1 MNTQIIV
8 PSSGTIDLYQDVPI
22 SLNYSISDIRK
33 PETRQA
39 YWSKTITLPGTD
51 TNNQMFQ
58 QIFEV
63 GIERQFNPNK
73 KADVR
78 IQADTSTVMTGT
90 MQLLKIRVFD
100 KTKLEYEVAIKGKL
114 SNIFTAMGDK
124 KLSDINLSTWN
135 HTYNKANI
143 KTSWSAPVGTGYVY
157 PFIDYGY
164 SPNGIDYDVSH
175 FFPAVYLKEYIDQIF
190 QITGFQYSSTFFTS
204 NLFKRLIIPFNSDRV
219 KLSASTIAARHI
231 KAGRSTTNYSTGNF
245 SAATQVDKIQFND
258 NTTPPFEDSSSQ
270 YSTTNFYATIANT
283 GRYDVSAV
291 IYPRFNVT
299 VAATT
304 TMQLGIAI
312 RLVIEDAAGNKQVI
326 ANGGV
331 NRVHNIADGTGLF
344 TANSNNSPTTI
355 NLSSAN
361 VLIPSGYKVYVE
373 YAYSKQGTGT
383 ITANPVTLINSFM
396 EVKVNSTLGIQE
408 GDTMDMNSCLPK
420 DIKMRDLFSS
430 VIKCFNLFLETDER
444 TPNKLIIETRNTY
457 YAGSSSQPAVRT
469 LDWTNKLD
477 HSHPF
482 EITPMGELDAKQ
494 YEFTYDD
501 DDDYYNKLHK
511 SRYDFAY
518 GRRLIDVDNDF
529 ITEKKVI
536 KPIFASTPLAGDSS
550 SNRIISQI
558 FSIDNTGA
566 RSPKASKLR
575 LLYYGG
581 LMTSNPSWNFT
592 STSSTPTIETQFAY
606 AGHLDDPYSPTVDL
620 CFGVPREVYYPT
632 SGGITY
638 GNNNLYNNYWKQ
650 HIEEITDKNSSIVTG
665 YFLLKPTDILTLD
678 FRNKIFIDGIIYRLN
693 RIDDY
698 NPLKN
703 SVTKCELIKAKDIP
717 VFVSR
722 LTQIYNGTASQ
733 TVGNSSAKTIGEDDS
748 ETMPITG
755 WALGTGTGNP
765 SNQPTVNARSGNTII
780 GVRNYVDI
788 TAERILISG
797 IQNSVGANCRDIT
810 INNSSGCIV
819 NGGLYNV
826 SIVNSSGVTV
836 TESNITYNNNIIVN
850 AVTGGVKQITASDE
864 VDKGEQ
870 MVLADAS
877 VGNIS
882 YVLPSA
888 VTNVGREL
896 IVKKIDSSANTV
908 TINTTGGQK
917 IDGISS
923 QTLTDQWSV
932 FTFKSNGSN
941 WFEI

>member
-8 PSSGTIDLYQDVPI
+8 PSSGTIDLYDDVPI
-22 SLNYSISDIRK
+22 SLNYSISDIRN

-78 IQADTSTVMTGT
+78 IQADTSTVMTGI
-90 MQLLKIRVFD
+90 MQLLKVRVFD

-143 KTSWSAPVGTGYVY
+143 KTSWSASIGTGYVY

-164 SPNGIDYDVSH
+164 SSNGIDYDVSH
-175 FFPAVYLKEYIDQIF
+175 FFPAIYLKEYIDQIF
-190 QITGFQYSSTFFTS
+190 QICGFQYSSTFFTS
-204 NLFKRLIIPFNSDRV
+204 NLFNRFIIPFNSDRV
-219 KLSASTIAARHI
+219 KLSAATISARYI
-231 KAGRSTTNYSTGNF
+231 KAGRTTTNYSTGNF
-245 SAATQVDKIQFND
+245 SAATQVDKVQFNND
-258 NTTPPFEDSSSQ
+258 TTPPFEDTGSQ
-270 YSTTNFYATIANT
+270 YSTANFYATIGNT
-283 GRYDVSAV
+283 GRYDVSCV
-291 IYPRFNVT
+291 IYPRFNVA
-299 VAATT
+299 VASNTSV
-304 TMQLGIAI
+304 QLAI
-312 RLVIEDAAGNKQVI
+312 VARLIMEDAAGNKQVI
-326 ANGGV
+326 TSAGV
-331 NRVHNIADGTGLF
+331 NRIHNIADGTGLF

-355 NLSSAN
+355 NLSYPN

-373 YAYSKQGTGT
+373 LAYTKGATGT

-430 VIKCFNLFLETDER
+430 IIKLFNLYIEEDTT

-457 YAGSSSQPAVRT
+457 YSGGT
-469 LDWTNKLD
+469 TIDWTNKLD

-482 EITPMGELDAKQ
+482 EIMPMAELDAKQ

-536 KPIFASTPLAGDSS
+536 KPIFAPTPLAGDSY

-566 RSPKASKLR
+566 RSPKGSKLR
-575 LLYYGG
+575 ILYYGG

-592 STSSTPTIETQFAY
+592 STSSTPTTSVETQFAY
-606 AGHLDDPYSPTVDL
+606 AGHLDDPYNPTVDL
-620 CFGVPREVYYPT
+620 SFGVPREVYYPT

-638 GNNNLYNNYWKQ
+638 GNNNLYNVYWKQ
-650 HIEEITDKNSSIVTG
+650 HIEEITDKNSSIVVG
-665 YFLLKPTDILTLD
+665 YFLLKPTDILRLD
-678 FRNKIFIDGIIYRLN
+678 FRDKIFIDGIIYRLN

-722 LTQIYNGTASQ
+722 LSQIYNGTASQ
-733 TVGNSSAKTIGEDDS
+733 TVGNSSARTIGEDDS
-748 ETMPITG
+748 ESMPITG

-765 SNQPTVNARSGNTII
+765 SNQPTVSARSGNTII
-780 GVRNYVDI
+780 GARNYVDI

-810 INNSSGCIV
+810 ISNSSGCIV

-850 AVTGGVKQITASDE
+850 AATGGVKQIAASDE

-870 MVLADAS
+870 IVLADAG
-877 VGNIS
+877 VANIS

-908 TINTTGGQK
+908 TINTTGGQT
-917 IDGISS
+917 IDGLSS

-941 WFEI
+941 WFKI